1 LKESFELS
9 SRKKCKTVIF
19 ANVSPSVSDIAMT
32 KNTLRFIAPIKIG
45 AKEKV
50 KDKVIDPDNPA
61 DWSNEELKNWVNI
74 YSRN

>member
-1 LKESFELS
+1 
-9 SRKKCKTVIF
+9 
-19 ANVSPSVSDIAMT
+19 MT

-50 KDKVIDPDNPA
+50 KEKVIDPNNPA
-61 DWSNEELKNWVNI
+61 DWSNEELKNWVQN